1 MPGDDSQRVNYVQ
14 FLVSY
19 GNITALQ
26 AGAQGTTQYANAL
39 TTYKGTLLAQIAS
52 VNTQIVAQ
60 GGGKY
65 VSSVSVPGQS
75 VTFSADMSLF
85 DQVSALLEA
94 YNILSGNVSIIR
106 RTTARYF

>member
-1 MPGDDSQRVNYVQ
+1 MPGDDSQRANYVQ
-14 FLVSY
+14 FLVGY
-19 GNITALQ
+19 GNTIALQ
-26 AGAQGTTQYANAL
+26 AGAQGSAGYTASL
-39 TTYKGTLLAQIAS
+39 TAYRNGLLNQIAT

-94 YNILSGNVSIIR
+94 FSILSGNVSIVR
-106 RTTARYF
+106 RTTARYY